1 MKEAAAAVEIDRVSH
16 AFEGRPVVAGLSFQV
31 PGGSFFTLI
40 GPNGSGKTTLLKL
53 ILNLLP
59 LQQGRIRIMGRTLSS
74 HTAGELARIMAYVP
88 QQAPGAFA
96 FTVFQIVMMGRAPHL
111 GWLGIESVKDRELA
125 GQSMR
130 MAGVDHLAERRLD
143 QLSGGEQQRVL
154 IARAICQQPR
164 ILLLDEPTAALD
176 LAHQVRIMDLMER
189 LRNEQ
194 GITIVMV
201 SHDLNLA
208 AMYADHVLLLDRGH
222 AAGLGAPRAVL
233 AYDLLEKVYGCALL
247 VDQSPL
253 GDYPRVHLVPGR
265 YLGLSKD
272 QP

>member
-1 MKEAAAAVEIDRVSH
+1 MTDALSVDKLAH
-16 AFEGRPVVAGLSFQV
+16 AFDGRTVLTALGFAV
-31 PGGSFFTLI
+31 PSGSFFTII

-53 ILNLLP
+53 MVGLLRP
-59 LQQGRIRIMGRTLSS
+59 QAGGLTVLGRPIAAYSVRQ
-74 HTAGELARIMAYVP
+74 LARAMAYVP
-88 QQAPGAFA
+88 QTVPPTFA
-96 FTVFQIVMMGRAPHL
+96 FTVQQVVLMGRAPHL
-111 GWLGIESVKDRELA
+111 GLLGLESAADLDLAREAMRLA
-125 GQSMR
+125 D
-130 MAGVDHLAERRLD
+130 VEHLSRRRLD

-176 LAHQVRIMDLMER
+176 LAHQAAVMDLMER
-189 LRNEQ
+189 LKHDQ

-208 AMYADHVLLLDRGH
+208 AMYADQILLLDQGRM
-222 AAGLGAPRAVL
+222 AGLGPPQTVL
-233 AYDLLEKVYGCALL
+233 DFNLLEKVYGCTLL

-265 YLGLSKD
+265 YLTPRSS
-272 QP
+272 